1 MNAELITPK
10 QPTKNIKFNRWNKIN
25 SFCFSPD
32 GKTILAACD
41 DTAWLIDAKKSAQ
54 IRQYGPHTTLVQNA
68 VFSPD
73 GKTIL
78 TSSLEDRSVHLFDMH
93 STDLIKS
100 YCSSTTRVFCGLFSP
115 QGQAIVPVYDDNK
128 FCLFDMMSE
137 KKIQEFEG
145 LSNLDERKRDI
156 KIQFSQN
163 VDKFLLIFGKTVQ
176 LFDVHTGA
184 LVRSLELPFWVNS
197 AQFSPNDNTFLIL
210 TMKNLSLFD
219 CNTGEKVKDI
229 IPKENELED
238 MHRISDVNFSPDG
251 TSIIV
256 TTMFETSIRIF
267 DTKTGKQKRK
277 HQLEFPYVLNANFSP
292 DSERFIIKISMLPYR
307 SYLQSFNEQTS
318 KLVKQY
324 RDYTWPVRR
333 VKFSAD
339 GKTIITASGA
349 TARLFDAET
358 GVQIQELKGHESWV
372 TDASFSDD
380 GKTVLT
386 ASADETV
393 RLFDRATGKE
403 IRRFEGH
410 LDQVKKARFSPDGK
424 KILTKTSGANRI
436 FDVNSGSLIKEFK
449 AGRSSLGDAI
459 FSPDSEKLL
468 MIEYHYNKK
477 DWSSCELINIQS
489 GKYAGH
495 LEDIPGRIRN
505 VTFSLDGEK
514 IIAVDTKD
522 DFYLFDVP
530 EAHYN
535 PAFKKTEKTD
545 IKEVKIS
552 PDKRTVLINP
562 VLEGE
567 NLNEIQTEKIWH
579 QFEGHIALWIDPQ
592 TGKDAH
598 EHDNV
603 FNRFKDFDISPDG
616 KTIVTYSEDGSIR
629 IFDAETRELKF
640 ETVHFLDSFAVFD
653 KQQQLKVAGKDAEK
667 YFYEVLD
674 NKKEGWEI
682 KKPEFKSL

>member
-1 MNAELITPK
+1 MTAELITPK

-41 DTAWLIDAKKSAQ
+41 DTAWLIDAKTSAQ
-54 IRQYGPHTTLVQNA
+54 IRQYGPHTTLVQKA

-78 TSSLEDRSVHLFDMH
+78 ISAAEDRSVSLFDAY
-93 STDLIKS
+93 SADLIKT
-100 YCSSTTRVFCGLFSP
+100 YRNDTMQVFFGLFSP
-115 QGQAIVPVYDDNK
+115 QGQAIVLVYDDNK
-128 FCLFDMMSE
+128 FCLIDMMSE

-145 LSNLDERKRDI
+145 LSNLDERIRDI
-156 KIQFSQN
+156 GMQFSKN
-163 VDKFLLIFGKTVQ
+163 GAEFLIVFGKTVL
-176 LFDVHTGA
+176 LFDFHTGA
-184 LVRSLELPFWVNS
+184 LVWSLELPFSVNS
-197 AQFSPNDNTFLIL
+197 AQFSPSDNIILIR
-210 TMKNLSLFD
+210 TINNLSLFD
-219 CNTGEKVKDI
+219 SKTGEKVKEI
-229 IPKENELED
+229 IYHENELD
-238 MHRISDVNFSPDG
+238 MCRISDVNFSPDG

-267 DTKTGKQKRK
+267 ETKTGKQKRK

-292 DSERFIIKISMLPYR
+292 DGERFIIKISMLPYR
-307 SYLQSFNEQTS
+307 SYLQGFNEQTG
-318 KLVKQY
+318 KLVTQY

-358 GVQIQELKGHESWV
+358 GVQIQELRGHESWV

-424 KILTKTSGANRI
+424 KILATTSGANRI

-477 DWSSCELINIQS
+477 HWSSCELINIQS

-667 YFYEVLD
+667 YFFEVLD

>member
-1 MNAELITPK
+1 MTAMLLTPK

-41 DTAWLIDAKKSAQ
+41 DSAWLIDAKTSAQ

-100 YCSSTTRVFCGLFSP
+100 YCSGTTRLFCGLFSP

-128 FCLFDMMSE
+128 FCLIDMMSE

-145 LSNLDERKRDI
+145 PSDLDERIRGI
-156 KIQFSQN
+156 GMQFSN
-163 VDKFLLIFGKTVQ
+163 NGAEFLLIFGKTVL
-176 LFDVHTGA
+176 LFDFHTGA
-184 LVRSLELPFWVNS
+184 LVRSLELPFSVNS
-197 AQFSPNDNTFLIL
+197 AQFSPSDNIILIR
-210 TMKNLSLFD
+210 TINNLSLF
-219 CNTGEKVKDI
+219 NSKTGEKVKEI
-229 IPKENELED
+229 IYHENELD
-238 MHRISDVNFSPDG
+238 MCRISDLNFSPDG

-292 DSERFIIKISMLPYR
+292 DGERFIIKISMLPYR
-307 SYLQSFNEQTS
+307 SYLQSFNEQTG
-318 KLVKQY
+318 KLVTQY

-339 GKTIITASGA
+339 GKTILTASGA

-358 GVQIQELKGHESWV
+358 GMQIQEFHGHESWV

-386 ASADETV
+386 ASVDETV
-393 RLFDRATGKE
+393 RLFDRVTGKE

-410 LDQVKKARFSPDGK
+410 LDRVKKARFSPDGK
-424 KILTKTSGANRI
+424 KILATSSGANRI

-459 FSPDSEKLL
+459 FSPDCEKLL

-477 DWSSCELINIQS
+477 GWASCELINIQS

-505 VTFSLDGEK
+505 VTFSQDGEK
-514 IIAVDTKD
+514 IIVVDTKD
-522 DFYLFDVP
+522 DFHLFDVP
-530 EAHYN
+530 EAHHN
-535 PAFKKTEKTD
+535 WALKIKKTD
-545 IKEVKIS
+545 IKKVKIS
-552 PDKRTVLINP
+552 PDKRTVFINP

-592 TGKDAH
+592 TGKDAQ
-598 EHDNV
+598 EHDDILD
-603 FNRFKDFDISPDG
+603 RFKNFDISSDG
-616 KTIVTYSEDGSIR
+616 KTIVTYSDDGSIR
-629 IFDAETRELKF
+629 LFDTETRELKF

-667 YFYEVLD
+667 YFFEVID
-674 NKKEGWEI
+674 NKQDGWEI
-682 KKPEFKSL
+682 KKPEFKNV

>member
-1 MNAELITPK
+1 MTAMLLTPK

-41 DTAWLIDAKKSAQ
+41 DTAWLIDAKTSAQ
-54 IRQYGPHTTLVQNA
+54 IRQYGPHKTLVQNA

-73 GKTIL
+73 GTTIL

-100 YCSSTTRVFCGLFSP
+100 YCSGTTRVFCGLFSP

-128 FCLFDMMSE
+128 FCLIDMMSE

-145 LSNLDERKRDI
+145 LSNLDERIRGI
-156 KIQFSQN
+156 GMQFSKN
-163 VDKFLLIFGKTVQ
+163 GAEFLLVFGKTVL
-176 LFDVHTGA
+176 LFDFHTGA
-184 LVRSLELPFWVNS
+184 LVWSLELPFSVKS
-197 AQFSPNDNTFLIL
+197 AQFAPSDNIILIR
-210 TMKNLSLFD
+210 TINNLSLFD
-219 CNTGEKVKDI
+219 SKTGEKVKKI
-229 IPKENELED
+229 IYHENELD
-238 MHRISDVNFSPDG
+238 MCRISDVDFSPDG
-251 TSIIV
+251 KNIIV
-256 TTMFETSIRIF
+256 TTTFETSIRIF
-267 DTKTGKQKRK
+267 ETKTGKQTRK
-277 HQLEFPYVLNANFSP
+277 HQLEFPYVFNANFFP
-292 DSERFIIKISMLPYR
+292 DGERFIIKISMPPFR
-307 SYLQSFNEQTS
+307 NYLQSFNEQTG

-339 GKTIITASGA
+339 GKTILTASGA

-358 GVQIQELKGHESWV
+358 GVQIQEFHGHESWV
-372 TDASFSDD
+372 TDASFSIC

-393 RLFDRATGKE
+393 RLFDRVTGKE

-410 LDQVKKARFSPDGK
+410 LDQVEKARFSPDGK
-424 KILTKTSGANRI
+424 KVLAVASGANRI

-449 AGRSSLGDAI
+449 EGRSSLDDAL

-468 MIEYHYNKK
+468 MIEYHYHKK
-477 DWSSCELINIQS
+477 GWASCELINIQS
-489 GKYAGH
+489 GKYACH
-495 LEDIPGRIRN
+495 FEDIPGRIRN

-514 IIAVDTKD
+514 IIVVDTKD
-522 DFYLFDVP
+522 NFHLFDVP

-535 PAFKKTEKTD
+535 PAIKVKETK

-552 PDKRTVLINP
+552 PDKRTVFINP
-562 VLEGE
+562 AHEGE
-567 NLNEIQTEKIWH
+567 DLNEIETEKIWH
-579 QFEGHIALWIDPQ
+579 QFEGHIAFWIDPQ
-592 TGKDAH
+592 TGKDAQ
-598 EHDNV
+598 EHDDV
-603 FNRFKDFDISPDG
+603 LNRFKNFEFSPDG
-616 KTIVTYSEDGSIR
+616 KTIVTGSDDGSIR

-653 KQQQLKVAGKDAEK
+653 QQKQLKVAGKDAEK
-667 YFYEVLD
+667 YFYEVID
-674 NKKEGWEI
+674 NKQDGWEI